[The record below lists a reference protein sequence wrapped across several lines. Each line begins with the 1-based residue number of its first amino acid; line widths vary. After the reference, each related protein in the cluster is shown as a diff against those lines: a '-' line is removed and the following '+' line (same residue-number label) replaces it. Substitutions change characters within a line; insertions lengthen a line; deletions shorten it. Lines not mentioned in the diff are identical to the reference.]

1 MDRPLKIWPGT
12 KFGFAKAEKS
22 AIAAQQPQLAS
33 FSARHIKCSLTVFA
47 ALALL
52 HLTPPAPA
60 AAQSISTQKQDSY
73 ENAQQKAAAPKIRTK
88 ELDSV
93 GYQLWDYYL
102 IAPQIRVE
110 GGYDSNF
117 DEFFAGAEESGYGL
131 VDGQVLLGYIK
142 EDQAITLTLKSGY
155 TNLPSLDPEDRWF
168 GSGTL
173 STYLRL
179 TENLEYSSSS
189 FYIRDEE
196 IFTNTETFSSASR
209 LDFNS
214 ETIFAYLASLSYK
227 QRYINDDQDLSSLA
241 LADRPFYRN
250 KAFNV
255 ERQQLEA
262 GGLYRRDL
270 PVGVYGKVG
279 AGISEYT
286 DQPDPTTINRDADDI
301 WGVAGL
307 NFNLSPYLTAQL
319 GWRFNR
325 RDVEDN
331 KFGVYNSDGFD
342 AKITWAPNEL
352 LSITYEADSYIDEP
366 AATFSY
372 LADVRRHKITVSM
385 RPSVRSTLDIFASHE
400 LRKEV
405 GSGLKYEEEAIGLE
419 YAYYHTATRQF
430 YVTAYYEEVIEGCN
444 CTDYN
449 RFKLGVGYKINFVR
463 SPGDLGEER
472 LLIPEILPMVSLI
485 ETRIGYSRL
494 HLPET
499 EMVAII
505 DQAPPGQAIGRGE
518 DHDGELDGAK
528 IDFRIPGFAGI
539 AIANEFPIP
548 GVGGRNLSFNFAG
561 FYGRYESKQNS
572 NCDSDD
578 VAGTGYCAYISIFDS
593 ETGVENSTAQD
604 GNLFTQAD
612 REVDHWGFALE
623 AQLNR
628 YGAPTTLEDSLFRF
642 GVAIKAIQQE
652 LDLYSENLNNT
663 DTVNYREDLDT
674 FYYGAY
680 IAIDRK
686 VDLGNRFSLLLN
698 AEAGAYYGDTSY
710 KGNYFGDYACTCG
723 GRAFDSNVEKLSDQE
738 FSFIGSL
745 RVELNREMGWGKLGI
760 FAEGEYYSYAPKVL
774 YNNVDQGGGIT
785 GFQDGTTLT
794 DDEAYSYTLGGR
806 VSIPL
811 N

>member
-1 MDRPLKIWPGT
+1 MTI
-12 KFGFAKAEKS
+12 
-22 AIAAQQPQLAS
+22 
-33 FSARHIKCSLTVFA
+33 A

-52 HLTPPAPA
+52 HGAAPGTA
-60 AAQSISTQKQDSY
+60 LAQSISNQKQDSY
-73 ENAQQKAAAPKIRTK
+73 ENAQEKAAAPKIRTN

-117 DEFFAGAEESGYGL
+117 DEFFTNPEESGYGL
-131 VDGQVLLGYIK
+131 VDGQILLGYIK
-142 EDQAITLTLKSGY
+142 EDKAVTLTLKSGY
-155 TNLPSLDPEDRWF
+155 TNLPSLDDEDRWF
-168 GSGTL
+168 GSATL
-173 STYLRL
+173 SSYYRL
-179 TENLEYSSSS
+179 NENLEYSSSS

-196 IFTNTETFSSASR
+196 LFTNTETLSSASR

-214 ETIFAYLASLSYK
+214 EKIFAYLASLAYK
-227 QRYINDDQDLSSLA
+227 QRYINDEQNLSSFDPS
-241 LADRPFYRN
+241 DRPFYRN
-250 KAFNV
+250 KSFNI

-262 GGLYRRDL
+262 GGLYGKDK
-270 PVGVYGKVG
+270 PVGVYGKL
-279 AGISEYT
+279 GIGNSKYT
-286 DQPDPTTINRDADDI
+286 DQPDPSTLDRDANDY

-307 NFNLSPYLTAQL
+307 NFNLSPYLVAQL
-319 GWRFNR
+319 GWRFNE
-325 RDVEDN
+325 RDVDDS
-331 KFGVYNSDGFD
+331 KFARYNSDGFD

-352 LSITYEADSYIDEP
+352 FSIIYEADSYIDEP
-366 AATFSY
+366 AATFAY

-385 RPSVRSTLDIFASHE
+385 RPSVRSTLDLIASHE

-405 GSGLKYEEEAIGLE
+405 GSGLKYEEEAIGVE
-419 YAYYHTATRQF
+419 YAYYHTSTRQF

-472 LLIPEILPMVSLI
+472 LLLPEMLPMVSLI

-505 DQAPPGQAIGRGE
+505 DSDAPPANTIGHRE
-518 DHDGELDGAK
+518 DHDGEVDGAK

-539 AIANEFPIP
+539 GIANEFPIA
-548 GVGGRNLSFNFAG
+548 GIGGRDLSFNFAG

-572 NCDSDD
+572 NCNSADI
-578 VAGTGYCAYISIFDS
+578 TGNCVYISVFDS
-593 ETGVENSTAQD
+593 EPLLENSTD
-604 GNLFTQAD
+604 PLNSNLITSAD
-612 REVDHWGFALE
+612 KEVDHWGFALE

-628 YGAPTTLEDSLFRF
+628 YGATTVREDSLFRF
-642 GVAIKAIQQE
+642 GVAIKAIQQG
-652 LDLYSENLNNT
+652 LDLYADNLAND
-663 DTVNYREDLDT
+663 DTVNYREDIDT

-686 VDLGNRFSLLLN
+686 MDLGHQFSLSLN

-710 KGNYFGDYACTCG
+710 KSRYLGNYDCACG
-723 GRAFDSNVEKLSDQE
+723 NAIDSNVEKLSDQDIA
-738 FSFIGSL
+738 FIGSL
-745 RVELNREMGWGKLGI
+745 RVGLNRQMGWGTLGI

-774 YNNVDQGGGIT
+774 YNNVDLINGDDIS
-785 GFQDGTTLT
+785 GFQDGTALT
-794 DDEAYSYTLGGR
+794 DDEAFSYTLGGR